1 MRMQRIQNYVSAR
14 NRDRNK
20 GKKTNRIL
28 GTIRFGHRS
37 FVAARR
43 RRSLL
48 AVGHH
53 FLDGG
58 LAVGDF
64 ERWHPFEQGGSQMIV
79 FRKQLR
85 ILGSALLQ
93 LHLQITREHLH
104 NLSDIAAEIRR
115 ERLKGLRLSNF
126 GRFRSDDTT
135 GKNTHLTRV
144 LNLEL
149 NFINEFIVYC
159 FVIIVFSGDH
169 INF

>member
-115 ERLKGLRLSNF
+115 ERLKGLRLSK
-126 GRFRSDDTT
+126 FRTFSQRRYYGQEYSLDTRAKSRT
-135 GKNTHLTRV
+135 QFHQR
-144 LNLEL
+144 
-149 NFINEFIVYC
+149 IYC
-159 FVIIVFSGDH
+159 ILFRYHRIFRRPH
-169 INF
+169 